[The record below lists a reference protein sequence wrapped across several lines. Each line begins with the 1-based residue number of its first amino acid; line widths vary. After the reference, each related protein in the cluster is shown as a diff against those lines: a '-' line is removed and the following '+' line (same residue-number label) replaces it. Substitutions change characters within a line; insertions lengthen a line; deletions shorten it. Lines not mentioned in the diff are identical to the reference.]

1 MRLEIYKDDTKLD
14 FENSLLVD
22 YYTDLASKTEEYKPI
37 PISFEQLH
45 FLLNEQNKYLLELS
59 FQHQKQESIDG

>member
-22 YYTDLASKTEEYKPI
+22 YFIKLNEKLDEFKPI
-37 PISFEQLH
+37 ALDFSDIH
-45 FLLNEQNKYLLELS
+45 YLLNEQNKYLLELS